1 MNKSSTS
8 YLLWLGI
15 LFGIGGLHR
24 FYNGKIGSG
33 LFWLFTWGC
42 FGIGQLIDLILIPEM
57 VEDYNTRRLMRLG
70 VSPYG
75 MMIDPRILTTAIA
88 NPSEPSLQTDA
99 PSPPN
104 ITPEQLMIKL
114 LRAAQ
119 ARGGK
124 LSVTQ
129 GVLDTECGFAEVE
142 QTLKDMI
149 KSGYVT
155 AHNDPN
161 TGVVMYDFL
170 EL

>member
-15 LFGIGGLHR
+15 FFGIGGLHR

-33 LFWLFTWGC
+33 LFWLLTWGC

-57 VEDYNTRRLMRLG
+57 VEDYNARRLLRMG

-75 MMIDPRILTTAIA
+75 TMIDPRILTTAIA
-88 NPSEPSLQTDA
+88 NPSEPSLQTDSPSA
-99 PSPPN
+99 PN
-104 ITPEQLMIKL
+104 TTPEQLMIKL

-129 GVLDTECGFAEVE
+129 GVLDTQCGFAEVE
-142 QTLKDMI
+142 QTLKDMV
-149 KSGYVT
+149 KSGYV
-155 AHNDPN
+155 ASHNDPH
-161 TGVVMYDFL
+161 TG
-170 EL
+170 